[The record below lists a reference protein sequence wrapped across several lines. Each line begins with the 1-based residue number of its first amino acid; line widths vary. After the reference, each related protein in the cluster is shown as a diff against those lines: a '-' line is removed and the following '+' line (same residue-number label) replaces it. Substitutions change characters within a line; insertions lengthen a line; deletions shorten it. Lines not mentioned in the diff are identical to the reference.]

1 MEEESSLMNEDI
13 KNSTAEFKKL
23 MLMYNSALKEME
35 TKVKILSDEFHTL
48 YRYNPI
54 EHIKTRLKTP
64 ESIIR
69 KLERKGLGLTYNNM
83 INYLNDIAGI
93 RIICSFLQDIYRI
106 VEMFEQSGD
115 LKILEK
121 KDYIKSPKPSGYS
134 SYHLIVLV
142 PVSFSTGIVDVKV
155 EIQIRTIAQDF
166 WASLEHKIKYKYEN
180 EVPREISRELTEC
193 SRMINQLDKKMSYLG
208 TGTVDEL
215 TASMKKESIQSETE
229 SMKMIEKLQ
238 KIIISSQNQTNGE
251 PLN

>member
-1 MEEESSLMNEDI
+1 MEEDISLSVEDL
-13 KNSTAEFKKL
+13 KKGTAEFKRF
-23 MLMYNSALKEME
+23 MLMYNSALKEIE

-54 EHIKTRLKTP
+54 EHIKTRIKSP

-69 KLERKGLGLTYNNM
+69 KLEKKGVAITYQNM
-83 INYLNDIAGI
+83 AKYLDDVAGI

-106 VEMFEQSGD
+106 VDMFEKSSD
-115 LKILEK
+115 LKIIQE
-121 KDYIKSPKPSGYS
+121 KDYIKRPKPSGYS

-142 PVSFSTGIVDVKV
+142 PVSFSSGDVNVKV

-180 EVPREISRELTEC
+180 EVPKEISAELVEC
-193 SRMINQLDKKMSYLG
+193 ATMINQLDKKMSYLG
-208 TGTVDEL
+208 NGTVDEL
-215 TASMKKESIQSETE
+215 TESMKKDNITHETDNLR
-229 SMKMIEKLQ
+229 MIEKLK
-238 KIIISSQNQTNGE
+238 KIMISSQNQTNGE

>member
-1 MEEESSLMNEDI
+1 MEEDISLSIEDI
-13 KNSTAEFKKL
+13 KNGTAEFKRF
-23 MLMYNSALKEME
+23 MLMYNSALKEIE

-54 EHIKTRLKTP
+54 EHIKTRIKTP

-69 KLERKGLGLTYNNM
+69 KLEKKGVAITYDNM
-83 INYLNDIAGI
+83 VKYIDDVAGI

-106 VEMFEQSGD
+106 VDMFEKSSD
-115 LKILEK
+115 FKILME

-142 PVSFSTGIVDVKV
+142 PVSFSSGNINVKV

-180 EVPREISRELTEC
+180 EVPKDISSELIEC
-193 SRMINQLDKKMSYLG
+193 AAMINQLDKKMSYLG
-208 TGTVDEL
+208 NGTVDEL
-215 TASMKKESIQSETE
+215 TESMKKENIVPESEG
-229 SMKMIEKLQ
+229 MMMLEKL
-238 KIIISSQNQTNGE
+238 KRIMISSQNQTNGE